1 MNSSVISGAM
11 VLAVIINLLS
21 CQFSLSGP
29 CVTSAT
35 SGLLIIHLPLDSSF
49 LSARP
54 PHESP
59 RVAANSNAAVEA
71 ECYQL
76 VG

>member
-21 CQFSLSGP
+21 CQFSLSDP

-35 SGLLIIHLPLDSSF
+35 SGLLILILRFFRPVPRMNPHVWQPTVML
-49 LSARP
+49 LSKPSAT
-54 PHESP
+54 
-59 RVAANSNAAVEA
+59 NW
-71 ECYQL
+71 
-76 VG
+76 